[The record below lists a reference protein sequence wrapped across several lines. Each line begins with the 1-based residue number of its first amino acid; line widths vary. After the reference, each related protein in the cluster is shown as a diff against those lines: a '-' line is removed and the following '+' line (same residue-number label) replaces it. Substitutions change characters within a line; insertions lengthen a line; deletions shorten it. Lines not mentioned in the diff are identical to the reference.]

1 MTVRVSCTASPNP
14 PTSRFAAVTGTP
26 TTAMSRAR
34 PSRSA
39 AAVIAVNAGIRR
51 VVPLAV
57 DGVLPE
63 GFPREKTT
71 REWNCRNKGGPQADC
86 TKQTPCVSC
95 RGRRSQASGRRKQR
109 DARKALEV
117 VTGAPASRF
126 YGQLSNEESWNGL
139 PLRVEVKSGAQCGP
153 IWTRYAAAEI
163 QAEANN
169 AIGNTK
175 PFVLVAM
182 GQRTTD
188 GLVVCRLSQLSRVVE
203 ALVNQ

>member
-1 MTVRVSCTASPNP
+1 
-14 PTSRFAAVTGTP
+14 
-26 TTAMSRAR
+26 MSVNGEMR
-34 PSRSA
+34 P
-39 AAVIAVNAGIRR
+39 
-51 VVPLAV
+51 
-57 DGVLPE
+57 

-71 REWNCRNKGGPQADC
+71 REWNCRNKGGPQPDC
-86 TKQTPCVSC
+86 TRTAPCVSC
-95 RGRRSQASGRRKQR
+95 RGRRSRAGGMKKQR
-109 DARKALEV
+109 DARKALEA
-117 VTGAPASRF
+117 VTGAQAARF
-126 YGQLSNEESWNGL
+126 VGQLGNEESWSGL

-188 GLVVCRLSQLSRVVE
+188 GLVVCRLSQLARVVE

>member
-1 MTVRVSCTASPNP
+1 MAIDGEMP
-14 PTSRFAAVTGTP
+14 PGEWPRPKP
-26 TTAMSRAR
+26 TR
-34 PSRSA
+34 P
-39 AAVIAVNAGIRR
+39 
-51 VVPLAV
+51 
-57 DGVLPE
+57 
-63 GFPREKTT
+63 
-71 REWNCRNKGGPQADC
+71 WNCRHKNGPQKDC
-86 TKQTPCVSC
+86 TSKSPCVSC
-95 RGRRSQASGRRKQR
+95 RGRRSRRSGMTKQR
-109 DARKALEV
+109 EARKALEI
-117 VTGAPASRF
+117 VTGTQAARF
-126 YGQLSNEESWNGL
+126 SGQLGNEEGWSGL

-188 GLVVCRLSQLSRVVE
+188 GLVVCRLSQLGRVVE

>member
-1 MTVRVSCTASPNP
+1 MVAAPMVPRGIHAEASVSL
-14 PTSRFAAVTGTP
+14 
-26 TTAMSRAR
+26 M
-34 PSRSA
+34 
-39 AAVIAVNAGIRR
+39 
-51 VVPLAV
+51 AV
-57 DGVLPE
+57 DGVLQPGE
-63 GFPREKTT
+63 WPRPKPT
-71 REWNCRNKGGPQADC
+71 RPWNCRRDDASC
-86 TKQTPCVSC
+86 TRTVPCVAC
-95 RGRRSQASGRRKQR
+95 RGARNRRSGLRKQR
-109 DARKALEV
+109 EARKALET
-117 VTGAPASRF
+117 VTGAQAARF
-126 YGQLSNEESWNGL
+126 SGQLADEERWSGL